1 MTSGPSQ
8 RTPGGWICHLYFPCM
23 YLPSTHCYLQVYI
36 QYVENKTVQTQRCQM
51 KQFAVCNCL
60 FRNSNDNI
68 KDLQYFWVH
77 WQFMTKQRFIK
88 MWLKHRFELY
98 YLPRSLY
105 LIFFV
110 STKLKKF
117 SSKLNNCTLGYHQC
131 HLIASIKQQFH
142 LSWIDLHWLC
152 FSKTFPKQNTKEILI
167 DESPICLTTKYY

>member
-1 MTSGPSQ
+1 
-8 RTPGGWICHLYFPCM
+8 
-23 YLPSTHCYLQVYI
+23 
-36 QYVENKTVQTQRCQM
+36 
-51 KQFAVCNCL
+51 
-60 FRNSNDNI
+60 
-68 KDLQYFWVH
+68 
-77 WQFMTKQRFIK
+77 

-98 YLPRSLY
+98 YLPSSLY

-142 LSWIDLHWLC
+142 LSRIDLHWLY

-167 DESPICLTTKYY
+167 DETMIASHLSHHQILSMQNSVSDTNVSDMFDLIRYGNIQQFHLSDMAWKKGNSSDHF